1 MARKKNG
8 FTFIETIITIV
19 VLSSSLLYLY
29 NSYNAIIN
37 DEETRLYYD
46 DISYI
51 YKTNYVKNF
60 LEQNSD
66 IENIKRNSFVN
77 SYIITIGSDF
87 ENLFTEKE
95 LSDNAKNSFE
105 TIINTFNI
113 NTILLV
119 KKDLYEKC
127 YDIDKNNDPKCESS
141 LENLNYNLKNYV
153 NTLSTTTFDYY
164 IVIEYATKD
173 KEQIKCTPG
182 KDLKCISNYAS
193 LGI

>member
-66 IENIKRNSFVN
+66 IENVKRNSFVN

-127 YDIDKNNDPKCESS
+127 YDID
-141 LENLNYNLKNYV
+141 
-153 NTLSTTTFDYY
+153 
-164 IVIEYATKD
+164 
-173 KEQIKCTPG
+173 
-182 KDLKCISNYAS
+182 
-193 LGI
+193 